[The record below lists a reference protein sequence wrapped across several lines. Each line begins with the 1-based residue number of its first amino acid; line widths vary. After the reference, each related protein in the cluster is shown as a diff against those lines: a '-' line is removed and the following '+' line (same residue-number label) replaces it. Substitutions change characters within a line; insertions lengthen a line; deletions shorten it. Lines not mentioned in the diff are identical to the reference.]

1 MSIITILVGLLIFAV
16 VYWAAVKIMAAF
28 GIGEPISTVIIVVL
42 VIVFLVWVLGAL
54 GVGPTLIK

>member
-54 GVGPTLIK
+54 GVGPNLIR